1 MAVAAYTYDK
11 LPPAEQQALP
21 NEGHIVAALEWA
33 GRRMTAAPDAGPVV
47 GGRGRQVFVADEIAE
62 DFTVGDEGQW
72 LLALSCGGCHQWL
85 FQAVDDVDGVSLL
98 VGAFVVAGPA
108 GDDRRGALD
117 FAALFEVDADDREQ
131 PFGDPVRAFGAE
143 PGQGVP
149 DVFVGEPL
157 DQGPFVGFEVDSG
170 DRLERGGGFLVH
182 VVEQELREQWV
193 LCDLVGVAVAG
204 EVAEIAHALM
214 ASVHAVPM
222 RVQGRTIGAM
232 GLFGEHT
239 GALTQEDVAI
249 GQALADVA
257 TISILHERSIGE
269 SARVNEHLQ
278 RALTSRVLIEQA
290 KGVIAYTAGVDMDEA
305 FRRLS
310 TFARANNQN
319 LHDTAAHVIDR
330 TLTL

>member
-1 MAVAAYTYDK
+1 
-11 LPPAEQQALP
+11 
-21 NEGHIVAALEWA
+21 
-33 GRRMTAAPDAGPVV
+33 
-47 GGRGRQVFVADEIAE
+47 
-62 DFTVGDEGQW
+62 
-72 LLALSCGGCHQWL
+72 
-85 FQAVDDVDGVSLL
+85 
-98 VGAFVVAGPA
+98 
-108 GDDRRGALD
+108 
-117 FAALFEVDADDREQ
+117 
-131 PFGDPVRAFGAE
+131 
-143 PGQGVP
+143 
-149 DVFVGEPL
+149 
-157 DQGPFVGFEVDSG
+157 
-170 DRLERGGGFLVH
+170 
-182 VVEQELREQWV
+182 
-193 LCDLVGVAVAG
+193 
-204 EVAEIAHALM
+204 
-214 ASVHAVPM
+214 
-222 RVQGRTIGAM
+222 M